1 MKNKFAALQ
10 YKTTDKIDVA
20 SADDAQSILIKC
32 YDELLKSIQSFQD
45 NFVFEGDKIS
55 DFVPNTDNF
64 RRKSNSFSK
73 ALTIIYTL
81 QSSIDFEKDLNIAKN
96 LFQIY
101 EFTRMALINE
111 FKTCNVEKS
120 LLAASA
126 LREIRDTWRDIK

>member
-20 SADDAQSILIKC
+20 SENDAQSILIKC

-45 NFVFEGDKIS
+45 NI
-55 DFVPNTDNF
+55 VPNTDNF

-111 FKTCNVEKS
+111 FKTCNVGKS

>member
-20 SADDAQSILIKC
+20 SENDAHSILIKC
-32 YDELLKSIQSFQD
+32 YDELLKSIKSFQD
-45 NFVFEGDKIS
+45 NI
-55 DFVPNTDNF
+55 VPNTDNF

-111 FKTCNVEKS
+111 FKTCHVERS

-126 LREIRDTWRDIK
+126 LKEIRDTWRDIR

>member
-20 SADDAQSILIKC
+20 SENDAQSILIKC

-45 NFVFEGDKIS
+45 NI
-55 DFVPNTDNF
+55 VPNTDNF

-126 LREIRDTWRDIK
+126 LKEIRDTWRDIK

>member
-20 SADDAQSILIKC
+20 SANDAQSILIKC

-45 NFVFEGDKIS
+45 NI
-55 DFVPNTDNF
+55 VPNTDNF

-126 LREIRDTWRDIK
+126 LKEIRDTWRDIR

>member
-1 MKNKFAALQ
+1 MKNKFAALH
-10 YKTTDKIDVA
+10 YKKTEKIDVT

-32 YDELLKSIQSFQD
+32 YDELLKSIRSFQE
-45 NFVFEGDKIS
+45 NI
-55 DFVPNTDNF
+55 VPNTDNL
-64 RRKSNSFSK
+64 RKKSNSFSK

-111 FKTCNVEKS
+111 FKSCNVEKS

-126 LREIRDTWRDIK
+126 LQEIRDTWRQIS

>member
-10 YKTTDKIDVA
+10 YKTTDKIDVT
-20 SADDAQSILIKC
+20 SENDAHSILIKC
-32 YDELLKSIQSFQD
+32 YDELLKSIKSFQD
-45 NFVFEGDKIS
+45 NI
-55 DFVPNTDNF
+55 VPNTDNF

-126 LREIRDTWRDIK
+126 LTEIRDTWRDIR

>member
-20 SADDAQSILIKC
+20 SENNAQSILIKC

-45 NFVFEGDKIS
+45 NI
-55 DFVPNTDNF
+55 VPNTDNF

-111 FKTCNVEKS
+111 FKTCHVEKS
-120 LLAASA
+120 VLAASA
-126 LREIRDTWRDIK
+126 LKEIRDTWRDIK

>member
-20 SADDAQSILIKC
+20 SENDAQSILIKC
-32 YDELLKSIQSFQD
+32 YDELLKSIKSFQD
-45 NFVFEGDKIS
+45 NI
-55 DFVPNTDNF
+55 VPNTDNF

-111 FKTCNVEKS
+111 FKTCNVQKS

-126 LREIRDTWRDIK
+126 LKEIRDTWRDIR

>member
-20 SADDAQSILIKC
+20 SENDAQSILIKC
-32 YDELLKSIQSFQD
+32 YDELLKSIHSFQH
-45 NFVFEGDKIS
+45 NIK
-55 DFVPNTDNF
+55 PNTDNF
-64 RRKSNSFSK
+64 RKKSKSFSK

-111 FKTCNVEKS
+111 FKTCHVEKS

-126 LREIRDTWRDIK
+126 LKEIRDTWRDIR

>member
-10 YKTTDKIDVA
+10 YKTTDKIDV
-20 SADDAQSILIKC
+20 SSENDAHSILIKC
-32 YDELLKSIQSFQD
+32 YDELLKSIKSFQD
-45 NFVFEGDKIS
+45 NI
-55 DFVPNTDNF
+55 VPNTDNF

-101 EFTRMALINE
+101 EFTRIALINE

-126 LREIRDTWRDIK
+126 LTEIRDTWRDIR

>member
-20 SADDAQSILIKC
+20 SENDAQSILIKC

-45 NFVFEGDKIS
+45 NI
-55 DFVPNTDNF
+55 VPNTDNF

-101 EFTRMALINE
+101 EFTRMALISE

-126 LREIRDTWRDIK
+126 LKEIRDTWRDIR

>member
-10 YKTTDKIDVA
+10 YKTTDKIDVT
-20 SADDAQSILIKC
+20 SANDAQSILIKC

-45 NFVFEGDKIS
+45 NI
-55 DFVPNTDNF
+55 VPNTDNF

-111 FKTCNVEKS
+111 FKTCNVQKS

-126 LREIRDTWRDIK
+126 LKEIRDTWRDIR

>member
-10 YKTTDKIDVA
+10 YKTTDKIDVT
-20 SADDAQSILIKC
+20 SENDAHSILIKC
-32 YDELLKSIQSFQD
+32 YDELLKSIKSFQD
-45 NFVFEGDKIS
+45 NI
-55 DFVPNTDNF
+55 VPNTDNF

-101 EFTRMALINE
+101 EFTRIALINE

-126 LREIRDTWRDIK
+126 LTEIRDTWRDIR

>member
-10 YKTTDKIDVA
+10 YKTTDKIDVT
-20 SADDAQSILIKC
+20 SENDAHSILIKC
-32 YDELLKSIQSFQD
+32 YDELLKSIKSFQD
-45 NFVFEGDKIS
+45 NI
-55 DFVPNTDNF
+55 VPNTDNF

-111 FKTCNVEKS
+111 FKTCHVEKS

-126 LREIRDTWRDIK
+126 LTEIRDTWRDIR

>member
-10 YKTTDKIDVA
+10 YKTTDKIDVT
-20 SADDAQSILIKC
+20 SENDAHSILIKC

-45 NFVFEGDKIS
+45 NI
-55 DFVPNTDNF
+55 VPNTDNF

-81 QSSIDFEKDLNIAKN
+81 QSSIDFEKDLKIAKN

-111 FKTCNVEKS
+111 FKTCHVEKS

-126 LREIRDTWRDIK
+126 LKEIRDTWRDIR

>member
-10 YKTTDKIDVA
+10 YKTTDKIDVT
-20 SADDAQSILIKC
+20 SENDAHSILIKC

-45 NFVFEGDKIS
+45 NI
-55 DFVPNTDNF
+55 VPNTDNF

-81 QSSIDFEKDLNIAKN
+81 QSSIDFEKDLKIAKN

-111 FKTCNVEKS
+111 FKTCNVQKS

-126 LREIRDTWRDIK
+126 LKEIRDTWRDIR

>member
-20 SADDAQSILIKC
+20 SANDAQSILIKC

-45 NFVFEGDKIS
+45 NI
-55 DFVPNTDNF
+55 VPNTDNF

-81 QSSIDFEKDLNIAKN
+81 QSSIDF
-96 LFQIY
+96 
-101 EFTRMALINE
+101 
-111 FKTCNVEKS
+111 
-120 LLAASA
+120 
-126 LREIRDTWRDIK
+126 